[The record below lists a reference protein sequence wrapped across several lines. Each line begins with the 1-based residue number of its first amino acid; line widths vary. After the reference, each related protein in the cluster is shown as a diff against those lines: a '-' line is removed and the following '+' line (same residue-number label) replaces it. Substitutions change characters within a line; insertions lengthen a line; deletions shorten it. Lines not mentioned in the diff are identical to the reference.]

1 MEPQALGAQGR
12 LAFTLLSGSAVFI
25 ANALTTFLGRPPSP
39 SEVVEAQGAFRTT
52 MGELMSAGQQALPDS
67 MYMSGLIGTAAIVGP
82 AAMAGVG
89 GTNALA
95 VGAGAVAG
103 AAGIGLGLAQTV
115 FTALFAKGPPAMAAA
130 KTIVMLGGG
139 ATVKAVTSMGKIAA
153 VLATEKVMRDGLP
166 KTIQDI
172 GTATASIP
180 GVAAAAKDFVNQAS
194 DTMGGPQ
201 VFESTSW
208 YDRLPSLVS
217 LGNMGL
223 GHVIGNPTAVLGG
236 TAALYSM
243 YNIWSNRRE
252 AAKAKQIASGGLP
265 GVVPSQS
272 SPYSRPPTRPKLR
285 DRYGIGEVGDFAKGT
300 LLEALYT

>member
-1 MEPQALGAQGR
+1 MEPEALGTQGR
-12 LAFTLLSGSAVFI
+12 LAFALLSGSAVFI
-25 ANALTTFLGRPPSP
+25 ANALTSFLGRPPTP
-39 SEVVEAQGAFRTT
+39 SEVVEAQGAFQTT

-67 MYMSGLIGTAAIVGP
+67 MYMTGLIGTAAIVAP
-82 AAMAGVG
+82 AAMTAVG

-95 VGAGAVAG
+95 LGTGAVAS
-103 AAGIGLGLAQTV
+103 AAGIGLRLAQTV
-115 FTALFAKGPPAMAAA
+115 FTAIFAKGPPAMAAA

-139 ATVKAVTSMGKIAA
+139 AAVEKI
-153 VLATEKVMRDGLP
+153 MRDGLP

-201 VFESTSW
+201 VFEPTSW

-223 GHVIGNPTAVLGG
+223 GQVIGNPSAVLGG
-236 TAALYSM
+236 TAALYSI
-243 YNIWSNRRE
+243 YNTWSNRRE
-252 AAKAKQIASGGLP
+252 AAKAKQAASGGLP
-265 GVVPSQS
+265 GVVL
-272 SPYSRPPTRPKLR
+272 SPYSRPFTRPRLR

-300 LLEALYT
+300 LLESLYT